1 MWCAHLVWLGKS
13 HVHRKRGERRNT
25 MTIRFVRQSLFPA
38 LAAGLL
44 GLLAGATLLSSPAS
58 AADAAASDFSQTPPP
73 GQPSATVADTEH
85 STRLYGNNPYEEAVA
100 VTRHTYTASQ
110 PVTAPTEKNNAADR
124 PWGLTLVTP
133 DDPIAAISAFELVH
147 FPDNA
152 PIMFVDKTGIPE
164 AT

>member
-1 MWCAHLVWLGKS
+1 CDEHTSRVAPYVHVHLVT
-13 HVHRKRGERRNT
+13 RRRRNT
-25 MTIRFVRQSLFPA
+25 MTVRLVRQSLFPA

-44 GLLAGATLLSSPAS
+44 GLLVGAAVWSSPAS

-110 PVTAPTEKNNAADR
+110 PFTA
-124 PWGLTLVTP
+124 
-133 DDPIAAISAFELVH
+133 
-147 FPDNA
+147 
-152 PIMFVDKTGIPE
+152 
-164 AT
+164 